1 MDYQEKLFKS
11 YMEDGE
17 EIFMILHHHFII
29 IFKPILIRLILHVI
43 PSVIGWV
50 LFPQIPLI
58 WGLWLSVGIIQIIF
72 QIISYYFNALLITN
86 LNIVDVEWH
95 GLFNRSAQRIEYNQI
110 ESFAFTVNGFL
121 NTILNV
127 GDVSIN
133 KISGNVVEVES
144 IFHPKK
150 SIQILTKI
158 QDDMVSGQ
166 NYKEHDNLKNIL
178 TNMLRNHIDE
188 HGIIITEDE
197 DDEFEEY

>member
-29 IFKPILIRLILHVI
+29 ILKPISIRMILHVI
-43 PSVIGWV
+43 PSIIGWI
-50 LFPQIPLI
+50 LFPQIPII
-58 WGLWLSVGIIQIIF
+58 WALWLSIGLAQIFF
-72 QIISYYFNALLITN
+72 QIIAYYFNALLVTN

-127 GDVSIN
+127 GDISIN

-188 HGIIITEDE
+188 HGIVISE
-197 DDEFEEY
+197 DDDEIEEY